1 MPSHEATY
9 HDDSDWRRYG
19 PECTYDVLVNMS
31 LSNIDV
37 HDENTICSM
46 IAFELKCRAKGSDTL
61 NCRFSKGRIVR
72 PEEERC
78 SRNFASSDRFVDEEP
93 FEIRFNARGIENLVV
108 SRDIAR
114 WRLDM
119 MRAIIGQLNVGFEL
133 GSEYDR
139 FVTMENSSVGY
150 CEVEVKVSR
159 AGYGGED
166 GGGGEFEI
174 ALEPERAD
182 MAPLSRGS
190 VQIEKVRWPKRC
202 PNRKIYFFGN
212 QEDFSFGSKDIF
224 MDMVRIGSMLLL
236 DRFVIVFRF
245 FFTSFRSQ
253 ITSVSR
259 MYISR
264 REMNSFT
271 ESTGVMRT
279 LNRPGTMNLHQRIGL
294 SLKSINP
301 ARTPIPEIVNPAST
315 SLYAYT
321 NLERIPE

>member
-1 MPSHEATY
+1 MLIIILPYLLAARVPSHEATY

-31 LSNIDV
+31 LSNIDI

-78 SRNFASSDRFVDEEP
+78 SRNFVSSDRLLLDEEP

-212 QEDFSFGSKDIF
+212 HQDFSFGSKDIF
-224 MDMVRIGSMLLL
+224 MDM
-236 DRFVIVFRF
+236 
-245 FFTSFRSQ
+245 